1 MCHAKYLSN
10 SASPKTRATSVLRI
24 HRQLTTA
31 GRTFAVPHK
40 YFRTTSLRYIREN
53 PDTWNWS
60 CQSSKFGLARLTLA
74 GMSLLTTVSDASEDV
89 PENRHLDKGDSVALF
104 DDFT

>member
-1 MCHAKYLSN
+1 MQYCMCHAKYFF
-10 SASPKTRATSVLRI
+10 
-24 HRQLTTA
+24 TTT
-31 GRTFAVPHK
+31 GRTSAVRHK

-53 PDTWNWS
+53 PDTRNWS

-89 PENRHLDKGDSVALF
+89 PESRHLDKG
-104 DDFT
+104 